1 MRPCGSVVGSESNL
15 TLTFLGHSAIHFEV
29 SNLDIFVDPYLR
41 DPVDFNKLPRGHV
54 VLFSHGHF
62 DAGVLLAPML
72 YERWKCQFA
81 GPKKLITWMRRKFKK
96 QIRPEDLFAIDHGQ
110 SLYFGDVKVQAVT
123 AHHPLNR
130 LGKTIMT
137 LFARSRAP
145 AKPVNGY
152 YFDGYYHSGATIYTP
167 AIAEQ
172 LAGLNI
178 HTACLPIGGKYA
190 IASPQE
196 ALKLAEEINAER
208 LVPMHWQPL
217 MDQVFF
223 RYQPSDL
230 IRLARSEGSKV
241 KVCPL
246 AIGETLQ
253 IKDIS
258 AHR

>member
-1 MRPCGSVVGSESNL
+1 M
-15 TLTFLGHSAIHFEV
+15 TLTFLGHSAIHYEV
-29 SNLDIFVDPYLR
+29 SGLDIFVDPYLR
-41 DPVDFNKLPRGHV
+41 DPVDLNKLPRGHV

-62 DAGVLLAPML
+62 DTGVLLAPML
-72 YERWKCQFA
+72 YERWQCRFV
-81 GPKKLITWMRRKFKK
+81 GPKKLMTWMKRKFKK
-96 QIRPEDLFAIDHGQ
+96 QIRAEDLVSIEHGE
-110 SLYFGDVKVQAVT
+110 SLYFGDVKVTAVP

-130 LGKTIMT
+130 LGKTIMA

-152 YFDGYYHSGATIYTP
+152 YFSGYYHAGATIYSP
-167 AIAEQ
+167 AVVEAVKKFD
-172 LAGLNI
+172 I

-190 IASPQE
+190 TASPTE
-196 ALKLAEEINAER
+196 ALKMAEEIGAVR

-230 IRLARSEGSKV
+230 IRLAKSEISAMEI
-241 KVCPL
+241 CPL

-253 IKDIS
+253 LPVAVSDGK
-258 AHR
+258 

>member
-1 MRPCGSVVGSESNL
+1 LETGSL
-15 TLTFLGHSAIHFEV
+15 TLTFLGHSAIHFEAHG
-29 SNLDIFVDPYLR
+29 LDIFVDPYLR
-41 DPVDFNKLPRGHV
+41 DPVDLNRLPRGHV

-62 DAGVLLAPML
+62 DTGVLLAPML
-72 YERWKCQFA
+72 YERWKCQFV
-81 GPKKLITWMRRKFKK
+81 GPKKLINWMRRKFKK
-96 QIRPEDLFAIDHGQ
+96 QIRAEDMIAIDHGQ
-110 SLYFGDVKVQAVT
+110 SLYFGDVKVTAVP

-130 LGKTIMT
+130 LGKTIMA

-152 YFDGYYHSGATIYTP
+152 HFAGYYHAGATIYSP
-167 AIAEQ
+167 AVAE
-172 LAGLNI
+172 AVKGLNI

-190 IASPQE
+190 TASPAE
-196 ALKLAEEINAER
+196 ALRLAEEIGAER

-230 IRLARSEGSKV
+230 IRLAKTENSNVSI
-241 KVCPL
+241 CPL

-253 IKDIS
+253 LGAEAKDPLLT
-258 AHR
+258 